1 VNLCDSVAFSG
12 FEFFPAPKH
21 SYLSTEFK
29 MLPFFRFVLRR
40 FLVIPISLFII
51 TFVLYGGVMLTPPE
65 ARADLYMPKNFGPYA
80 TPERIAKIREL
91 IIQKYHLRD
100 PFPVQ
105 YFYWVQSLLNGTWGY
120 SPSMHEDVLPALLR
134 RTPVTLELTLWS
146 LLILFP
152 LGMISGL
159 LAGWNRQGRFDQLF
173 RGLASL
179 ATSMPTII
187 LALVLLSVF
196 YINLGWFAPGR
207 ISILFE
213 PDLLKEEF
221 VTYTGMLTIDSLLN
235 RRMDIFIDASKHLVM
250 PVFTLSLYYW
260 ATLGRVTRATVMSE
274 RNKGYVTAAYA
285 RGLSDR
291 SVMWKHVYPNVL
303 PPALVTLTLAATAI
317 LTGAFVVEII
327 FNFNGVSHI
336 IVSAMSSVPDAPA
349 ALGFTIYS
357 VIMVLLLTFLLD
369 VLQAIF
375 DPRVREGVL
384 RS

>member
-1 VNLCDSVAFSG
+1 M
-12 FEFFPAPKH
+12 
-21 SYLSTEFK
+21 LS
-29 MLPFFRFVLRR
+29 LFRFVLRR
-40 FLVIPISLFII
+40 FLVIPISLLII
-51 TFVLYGGVMLTPPE
+51 TLMIYGGVMLTPPE
-65 ARADLYMPKNFGPYA
+65 ARAELYMPKNFGPYA

-105 YFYWVQSLLNGTWGY
+105 YFYWAQSLLNGTWGY
-120 SPSMHEDVLPALLR
+120 SPSMNEDVLPALLR
-134 RTPVTLELTLWS
+134 RTPVTLELTFWS

-159 LAGWNRQGRFDQLF
+159 MAGWNRHGRFDQLF

-179 ATSMPTII
+179 ATSTPTII

-207 ISILFE
+207 ISIPLA
-213 PDLLKEEF
+213 PDVLKEEF

-235 RRMDIFIDASKHLVM
+235 GRMDIFIDVSKHLVM
-250 PVFTLSLYYW
+250 PVFTLSLFYW
-260 ATLGRVTRATVMSE
+260 ATLGRVTRANVMSE

-291 SVMWKHVYPNVL
+291 SIVRKHVYPNVL
-303 PPALVTLTLAATAI
+303 PPALVTLALSATSI

-349 ALGFTIYS
+349 ALGFTVYS

-369 VLQAIF
+369 VLQALF

>member
-1 VNLCDSVAFSG
+1 
-12 FEFFPAPKH
+12 
-21 SYLSTEFK
+21 
-29 MLPFFRFVLRR
+29 
-40 FLVIPISLFII
+40 
-51 TFVLYGGVMLTPPE
+51 
-65 ARADLYMPKNFGPYA
+65 
-80 TPERIAKIREL
+80 
-91 IIQKYHLRD
+91 
-100 PFPVQ
+100 
-105 YFYWVQSLLNGTWGY
+105 
-120 SPSMHEDVLPALLR
+120 
-134 RTPVTLELTLWS
+134 
-146 LLILFP
+146 
-152 LGMISGL
+152 
-159 LAGWNRQGRFDQLF
+159 
-173 RGLASL
+173 
-179 ATSMPTII
+179 
-187 LALVLLSVF
+187 LVLLSVF

-207 ISILFE
+207 ISILLG

-235 RRMDIFIDASKHLVM
+235 GRMDIFIDVSKHLVM

-285 RGLSDR
+285 RGLSDH

-303 PPALVTLTLAATAI
+303 PPALVTLALSATAI

-327 FNFNGVSHI
+327 FNFNGVSRI

>member
-1 VNLCDSVAFSG
+1 
-12 FEFFPAPKH
+12 
-21 SYLSTEFK
+21 
-29 MLPFFRFVLRR
+29 MLPLFRFVLRR

-51 TFVLYGGVMLTPPE
+51 TLMIYGGVMLTPPE
-65 ARADLYMPKNFGPYA
+65 ARADLYMPKNFSPYA
-80 TPERIAKIREL
+80 TPERIAKIKEL
-91 IIQKYHLRD
+91 IIQKHHLRD

-105 YFYWVQSLLNGTWGY
+105 YFYWAQSLLIGTWGY
-120 SPSMHEDVLPALLR
+120 SPSMKEDVLPALLR

-179 ATSMPTII
+179 AASMPTII
-187 LALVLLSVF
+187 LALILLSVF